1 MIINES
7 EINNTKIKYYSG
19 FDIDMIIN
27 HPSDGKNGMLVVFFD
42 SISEEEIKHKR
53 NEKIL
58 SLIENKKIKK
68 FDDIFNLDNPYLA
81 LWQTNGQT
89 DIVYKLVK
97 NKIEEN
103 REFSQHYKVSN
114 NFSVSIH

>member
-1 MIINES
+1 MIISES
-7 EINNTKIKYYSG
+7 GIDNTRIRYYSG

-27 HPSDGKNGMLVVFFD
+27 HPSDGKDGMLIVFFD
-42 SISEEEIKHKR
+42 SIKEEEIKHNR
-53 NEKIL
+53 DEKIL
-58 SLIENKKIKK
+58 SLIENKKIEK

-97 NKIEEN
+97 NKMEKIM
-103 REFSQHYKVSN
+103 VSTN
-114 NFSVSIH
+114 VAWNIPKIGK